1 MSIAETLVILLV
13 ALIVFGPEKLPE
25 LAKHLGKLAAKS
37 RHFKDQLAQLWHQQQ
52 LQFELDE
59 NIKKAQAADKKYQ
72 NHTAADKPDTPRI

>member
-1 MSIAETLVILLV
+1 MSIAETLVILVV

-37 RHFKDQLAQLWHQQQ
+37 KHFKDQLAQLWHQQQ

-59 NIKKAQAADKKYQ
+59 NIKKAQEADKKYQ
-72 NHTAADKPDTPRI
+72 TNAVDDKPSKV